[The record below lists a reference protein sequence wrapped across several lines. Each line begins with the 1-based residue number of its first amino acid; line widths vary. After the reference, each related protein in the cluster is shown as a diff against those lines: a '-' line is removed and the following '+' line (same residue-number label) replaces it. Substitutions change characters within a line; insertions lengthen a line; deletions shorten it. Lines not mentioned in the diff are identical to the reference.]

1 MMHRLPHRLRIHVS
15 YTLQDRTGM
24 QKILS
29 IAPFQI
35 FLKQLRVTSPTTAH
49 RLTISIEILSLSLI

>member
-1 MMHRLPHRLRIHVS
+1 
-15 YTLQDRTGM
+15 M